1 MGLTVKVDTKSKI
14 GESFSTVN
22 SLKLEILENA
32 KIDDVRISL
41 GERIQKVL
49 METNT
54 KEESLSRQH
63 KEAFDLYQRQR
74 LSIKPDDAI
83 KLYPWQQHEF
93 IQKPSHR
100 EIIWV
105 KDARDSVG
113 ETWFQNYVQSLVG
126 FDRVI

>member
-1 MGLTVKVDTKSKI
+1 MFDMGLTVKVDTKSKI

-63 KEAFDLYQRQR
+63 KKAFEL
-74 LSIKPDDAI
+74 
-83 KLYPWQQHEF
+83 H
-93 IQKPSHR
+93 
-100 EIIWV
+100 
-105 KDARDSVG
+105 
-113 ETWFQNYVQSLVG
+113 
-126 FDRVI
+126 